1 MPTLTA
7 TPVAEVPHAE
17 VPCVVS
23 YKCEDCGKII
33 AAPGQNPVP
42 RCCGDEMRKIR

>member
-1 MPTLTA
+1 MPTIEA
-7 TPVAEVPHAE
+7 PVQEILPRQEPAVS
-17 VPCVVS
+17 S

-33 AAPGQNPVP
+33 ASPSGNPNP